1 MKNDIRNDKLLEIL
15 TIALGPEILKYL
27 NDEDVVEIMLNP
39 DNKLWIDTL
48 SNGRI
53 FTGITIQPEKSLNV
67 IYLVANAVETVITK
81 NCPILSAELP
91 GSGSRFQ
98 GMIPPV
104 VQNPSFTIRK
114 KALRVFSL
122 DDYLKKGIISE
133 SQLETIKDSI
143 KNRKNILIVG
153 GTGTGKTTLANA
165 CINEI
170 SSYDR
175 RVVIL
180 EDTQELQCTV
190 SDSVFMRT
198 SDSVT
203 MRDLLKSTMRFRPD
217 IIIVGEIRGGEALD
231 LLKAWNSGHPG
242 GICTIHAN
250 DSKSG
255 LEKLEQYILEVATNP
270 QQRLIASTVDIVVTI
285 KRKGTARTID
295 SIYEVIGYKEK
306 EYILKEVN

>member
-1 MKNDIRNDKLLEIL
+1 MKNDLKNDNLLEIL
-15 TIALGPEILKYL
+15 LVALGSEILEYL
-27 NDEDVVEIMLNP
+27 DDEDVVEIMLNP

-48 SNGRI
+48 TNGRI
-53 FTGITIQPEKSLNV
+53 FTGITIPSEKSLNV
-67 IYLVANAVETVITK
+67 ICLVANAVESVVTK
-81 NCPILSAELP
+81 DCPILSAELP

-122 DDYLKKGIISE
+122 EDYLKKGIMID
-133 SQLETIKDSI
+133 SQLEIIKRSI

-170 SSYDR
+170 SNYDR

-190 SDSVFMRT
+190 KDSVFMRT

-250 DSKSG
+250 DCRSG

-270 QQRLIASTVDIVVTI
+270 QQRLIASAVDLVVTI
-285 KRKGTARTID
+285 KRKGTDRIID
-295 SIYEVIGYKEK
+295 SIYEVIGYKEN
-306 EYILKEVN
+306 EYILEEVI